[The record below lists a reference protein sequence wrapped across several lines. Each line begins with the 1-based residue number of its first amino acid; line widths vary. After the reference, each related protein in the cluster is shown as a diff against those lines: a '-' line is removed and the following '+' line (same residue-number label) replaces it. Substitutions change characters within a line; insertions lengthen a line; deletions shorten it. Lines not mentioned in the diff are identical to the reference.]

1 MEAEHDIRPVTNS
14 LVERM
19 FIATADQDYILARW
33 AAINRLDINFLWLGL
48 QAVEKYLKA
57 ILLLN
62 GRSAKKYRHNVE
74 RLYKAV
80 LRLDSV
86 TFGPLTKPTAL
97 FLDEI
102 PWSDE
107 SIFQFL
113 KRLNRIGD
121 PNNRY
126 MLYGFFV
133 QTEDLFKLDQL
144 IWAVRRHCRPFAE
157 TILAG
162 EKRIKIN
169 WIDRLKK
176 DPSFWQ
182 LDNNFLIEKL
192 VDGEAS
198 TRREALMELNLPFAP
213 NRSHTLTGWRLTSAA
228 GPLDDW
234 ILSLKSKDI
243 EVRRH
248 AKNILKWVAEN
259 ITLARKDMEEIQK
272 ALGAPAPLT
281 CRFLTRLHQLVTLK
295 YSR

>member
-1 MEAEHDIRPVTNS
+1 MEAEHDIRPATNS

-80 LRLDSV
+80 RRLDSI
-86 TFGPLTKPTAL
+86 TFGPLTKPTPL
-97 FLDEI
+97 FLDDI
-102 PWSDE
+102 PWFDE
-107 SIFQFL
+107 PVLQFL
-113 KRLNRIGD
+113 KRLNLMGD

-126 MLYGFFV
+126 MLFGFAV
-133 QTEDLFKLDQL
+133 ESGDLFKFDQL
-144 IWAVRRHCRPFAE
+144 VWAVRRHCRPFAE

-169 WIDRLKK
+169 WIERLKK
-176 DPSFWQ
+176 NSGFWQ

-198 TRREALMELNLPFAP
+198 TRREALMELNVPFAP
-213 NRSHTLTGWRLTSAA
+213 NRSHTLTGYRLTSAR

-234 ILSLKSKDI
+234 IERLKSKDA

-248 AKNILKWVAEN
+248 ANNILKWVVKN
-259 ITLARKDMEEIQK
+259 ITLAPRDMEEIQK
-272 ALGAPAPLT
+272 ALGGPAPLI
-281 CRFLTRLHQLVTLK
+281 CRFLTRVYQLVTLK
-295 YSR
+295 DSR